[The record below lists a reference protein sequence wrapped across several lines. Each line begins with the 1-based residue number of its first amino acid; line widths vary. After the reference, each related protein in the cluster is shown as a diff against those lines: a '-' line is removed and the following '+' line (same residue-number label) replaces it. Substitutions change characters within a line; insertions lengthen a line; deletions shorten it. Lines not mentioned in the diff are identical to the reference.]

1 MALNRR
7 KEREIVYQM
16 LFASQ
21 FYPEEETASVFD
33 IMIEQM
39 EEGAA
44 ESEYIRRTFFG
55 ARAHAE
61 KAMEKIEGA
70 ARDWKVERLSK
81 GTLSVLQLALYEMEC
96 AEDVP
101 VKIAINEAVEL
112 AKVYGE
118 DKSPAFIN
126 GVLNKI
132 AVLQGLKADA

>member
-21 FYPEEETASVFD
+21 FYPEEETPALYE
-33 IMIEQM
+33 IMIPQM
-39 EEGAA
+39 DEGA
-44 ESEYIRRTFFG
+44 ESSEYVKKTFFG
-55 ARAHAE
+55 ARAYAE
-61 KAMEKIEGA
+61 KAMEKIESA

-112 AKVYGE
+112 TKRFCEDGAKNFV
-118 DKSPAFIN
+118 N
-126 GVLNKI
+126 GILGSL
-132 AVLQGLKADA
+132 AE

>member
-1 MALNRR
+1 MAINRR

-21 FYPEEETASVFD
+21 FYPEEETPGLYEV
-33 IMIEQM
+33 MIPQM
-39 EEGAA
+39 DEGAQ
-44 ESEYIRRTFFG
+44 ESEYVKRTFFG
-55 ARAHAE
+55 ARAYAD

-81 GTLSVLQLALYEMEC
+81 GTLTVLQLALYEMEC

-112 AKVYGE
+112 TKRFCEDGAKKFV
-118 DKSPAFIN
+118 N
-126 GVLNKI
+126 GILGS
-132 AVLQGLKADA
+132 LAD

>member
-21 FYPEEETASVFD
+21 FYPEEETPALYE
-33 IMIEQM
+33 IMIPQLD
-39 EEGAA
+39 EGA
-44 ESEYIRRTFFG
+44 ESSEYVKKTFFG
-55 ARAHAE
+55 ARAYAE

-81 GTLSVLQLALYEMEC
+81 GTLSVLQLALYEMDR

-112 AKVYGE
+112 TKRFCEDGAKKFV
-118 DKSPAFIN
+118 N
-126 GVLNKI
+126 GILGSL
-132 AVLQGLKADA
+132 AE

>member
-21 FYPEEETASVFD
+21 FYPEDETAAVFE

-39 EEGAA
+39 EEGAK
-44 ESEYIRRTFFG
+44 ESEYIKRTFFG
-55 ARAHAE
+55 TRAYAE
-61 KAMEKIEGA
+61 KAMEKIESA
-70 ARDWKVERLSK
+70 ARDWKLDRLSK

-112 AKVYGE
+112 TKRFCEDGAKKFV
-118 DKSPAFIN
+118 N
-126 GVLNKI
+126 GILGS
-132 AVLQGLKADA
+132 LAD

>member
-7 KEREIVYQM
+7 KERELVYQM

-21 FYPEEETASVFD
+21 FYPAEETSAVFD
-33 IMIEQM
+33 IMIGQM

-44 ESEYIRRTFFG
+44 ESEYIKKTFFG
-55 ARAHAE
+55 VREYTE
-61 KAMEKIEGA
+61 KAMEKIESA

-81 GTLSVLQLALYEMEC
+81 GTLTVLQLALYEMEC

-112 AKVYGE
+112 TKRFCEDGAKKFV
-118 DKSPAFIN
+118 N
-126 GVLNKI
+126 GILGTL
-132 AVLQGLKADA
+132 AE

>member
-21 FYPEEETASVFD
+21 FYPEEETASVFE

-39 EEGAA
+39 EEDAR
-44 ESEYIRRTFFG
+44 ESEYIKRTFFG
-55 ARAHAE
+55 ARAYAD

-70 ARDWKVERLSK
+70 ARNWKVDRLSK

-112 AKVYGE
+112 TKRFCEDGAKKFV
-118 DKSPAFIN
+118 N
-126 GVLNKI
+126 GILGS
-132 AVLQGLKADA
+132 LAD

>member
-21 FYPEEETASVFD
+21 FYPEEETAAVFE

-39 EEGAA
+39 EEGAV
-44 ESEYIRRTFFG
+44 ESEYIKRTFFG
-55 ARAHAE
+55 ARAYAE

-112 AKVYGE
+112 TKRFCEDGAKKFV
-118 DKSPAFIN
+118 N
-126 GVLNKI
+126 GILGS
-132 AVLQGLKADA
+132 LAD

>member
-21 FYPEEETASVFD
+21 FYPEDETAAVFE
-33 IMIEQM
+33 IMIGQM
-39 EEGAA
+39 DEGAE
-44 ESEYIRRTFFG
+44 ESEYIKRTFFG

-61 KAMEKIEGA
+61 KAMEKIESA

-112 AKVYGE
+112 TKRFCEDGAKKFV
-118 DKSPAFIN
+118 N
-126 GVLNKI
+126 GILGSL
-132 AVLQGLKADA
+132 AE

>member
-21 FYPEEETASVFD
+21 FYPEEETASVFE
-33 IMIEQM
+33 IMIGQM
-39 EEGAA
+39 EEEAG
-44 ESEYIRRTFFG
+44 ESEYIKRTFFG
-55 ARAHAE
+55 ARAYAD

-70 ARDWKVERLSK
+70 ARNWKVDRLSK

-112 AKVYGE
+112 TKRFCEDGAKKFV
-118 DKSPAFIN
+118 N
-126 GVLNKI
+126 GILGS
-132 AVLQGLKADA
+132 LAD

>member
-44 ESEYIRRTFFG
+44 VMLLPLIRFRVAVG
-55 ARAHAE
+55 R
-61 KAMEKIEGA
+61 I
-70 ARDWKVERLSK
+70 L
-81 GTLSVLQLALYEMEC
+81 GTVLLA
-96 AEDVP
+96 P
-101 VKIAINEAVEL
+101 
-112 AKVYGE
+112 
-118 DKSPAFIN
+118 
-126 GVLNKI
+126 
-132 AVLQGLKADA
+132 

>member
-21 FYPEEETASVFD
+21 FYPEEETAAVFE
-33 IMIEQM
+33 IMIDQM

-44 ESEYIRRTFFG
+44 ESEYIKRTFFD
-55 ARAHAE
+55 ARAYAE

-112 AKVYGE
+112 TKRFCEDGAKKFV
-118 DKSPAFIN
+118 N
-126 GVLNKI
+126 GILGS
-132 AVLQGLKADA
+132 LAD

>member
-7 KEREIVYQM
+7 QEREIVYQM

-21 FYPEEETASVFD
+21 FYPEEETAAVFD

-39 EEGAA
+39 AEGAA
-44 ESEYIRRTFFG
+44 ESEYIKRTFFG

-112 AKVYGE
+112 TKRFCEDGAKKFV
-118 DKSPAFIN
+118 N
-126 GVLNKI
+126 GILGS
-132 AVLQGLKADA
+132 LAD

>member
-21 FYPEEETASVFD
+21 FYPEDETAAVFE

-39 EEGAA
+39 EEGAK
-44 ESEYIRRTFFG
+44 ESEYIKRTFFG
-55 ARAHAE
+55 TRAYAE
-61 KAMEKIEGA
+61 KAMEKIESA
-70 ARDWKVERLSK
+70 ARDWKLDRLSK
-81 GTLSVLQLALYEMEC
+81 GTLSVLQLVLYEMEC

-112 AKVYGE
+112 AKKFSSDE
-118 DKSPAFIN
+118 APSFIN
-126 GVLNKI
+126 GVLGK
-132 AVLQGLKADA
+132 AAQG

>member
-21 FYPEEETASVFD
+21 FYPEEETSSVFE
-33 IMIEQM
+33 IMIGQM
-39 EEGAA
+39 EEEAG
-44 ESEYIRRTFFG
+44 ESEYIKRTFFG
-55 ARAHAE
+55 ARAYAD

-70 ARDWKVERLSK
+70 ARNWKVDRLSK

-112 AKVYGE
+112 TKRFCEDGAKKFV
-118 DKSPAFIN
+118 N
-126 GVLNKI
+126 GILGS
-132 AVLQGLKADA
+132 LAD

>member
-21 FYPEEETASVFD
+21 FYPEEETPALYE
-33 IMIEQM
+33 IMIPQM
-39 EEGAA
+39 DEGAE
-44 ESEYIRRTFFG
+44 ESEYVKNTFFG
-55 ARAHAE
+55 ARAYAE
-61 KAMEKIEGA
+61 KAMEKIESA

-112 AKVYGE
+112 TKRFCEDGAKKFV
-118 DKSPAFIN
+118 N
-126 GVLNKI
+126 GILGSL
-132 AVLQGLKADA
+132 AE

>member
-16 LFASQ
+16 LFAAQ
-21 FYPEEETASVFD
+21 FYPPEESAGLYEV
-33 IMIEQM
+33 MIGQM
-39 EEGAA
+39 EEGA
-44 ESEYIRRTFFG
+44 ESSEYVKRTFFG
-55 ARAHAE
+55 VRDYAE
-61 KAMEKIEGA
+61 TSLEKIEGA

-112 AKVYGE
+112 AKRFCE
-118 DKSPAFIN
+118 DGAKKFVN
-126 GVLNKI
+126 GILGTLAK
-132 AVLQGLKADA
+132 

>member
-21 FYPEEETASVFD
+21 FYPEEETSAVFD

-112 AKVYGE
+112 TKRFCEDGAKKFV
-118 DKSPAFIN
+118 N
-126 GVLNKI
+126 GILGS
-132 AVLQGLKADA
+132 LAD

>member
-21 FYPEEETASVFD
+21 FYPEDETAAVFE

-39 EEGAA
+39 EEGAK
-44 ESEYIRRTFFG
+44 ESEYIKRTFFG
-55 ARAHAE
+55 TRAYAE
-61 KAMEKIEGA
+61 KAMEKIESA
-70 ARDWKVERLSK
+70 ARDWKLDRLSK
-81 GTLSVLQLALYEMEC
+81 GTLSVLQLVLYEMEC

-112 AKVYGE
+112 AKKFSSDE
-118 DKSPAFIN
+118 APAFIN
-126 GVLNKI
+126 GVL
-132 AVLQGLKADA
+132 GKAAQA

>member
-21 FYPEEETASVFD
+21 FYPEEETPALFE
-33 IMIEQM
+33 IMIPQM
-39 EEGAA
+39 DEGA
-44 ESEYIRRTFFG
+44 ESSEYIRKTFFG
-55 ARAHAE
+55 ARAYAE

-96 AEDVP
+96 AGDVP

-112 AKVYGE
+112 TKRFCEDGAKKFV
-118 DKSPAFIN
+118 N
-126 GVLNKI
+126 GILGSL
-132 AVLQGLKADA
+132 AE

>member
-21 FYPEEETASVFD
+21 FYPQEETESVFE
-33 IMIEQM
+33 IMIGQM
-39 EEGAA
+39 EEGAE
-44 ESEYIRRTFFG
+44 ESEYIKRTFFG
-55 ARAHAE
+55 ARAYAE

-112 AKVYGE
+112 TKRFCEDGAKKFV
-118 DKSPAFIN
+118 N
-126 GVLNKI
+126 GILGSL
-132 AVLQGLKADA
+132 AE